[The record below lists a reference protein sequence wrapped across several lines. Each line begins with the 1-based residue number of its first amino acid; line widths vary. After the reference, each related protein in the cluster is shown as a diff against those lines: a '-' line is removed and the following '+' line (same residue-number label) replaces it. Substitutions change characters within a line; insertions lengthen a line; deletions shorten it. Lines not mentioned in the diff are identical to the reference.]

1 MRVDA
6 EKLSSYVN
14 IAVNGMGKKGL
25 NPLNTAITLLN
36 DNGKL
41 SLLTT
46 TGLSTLK
53 VATDIEANEFQ
64 SCSVENTIFVQLLS
78 KLSGDID
85 LNVEEGRNLVIR
97 GKGEYKII
105 VVFDYNGNFALIDDI
120 TTNDEGFNK
129 LDVEEL
135 NRAISICKNACP
147 EDLNNPIHYNIYF
160 GDNAVATND
169 EKLITVP
176 NRSGYKGLLGVN
188 NLGIVTSVFKE
199 DTSYKIDGMTLI
211 LKDNKS
217 TLVTSVADA
226 SEFPSQVA
234 NNITLDNKFE
244 VEYEHIMDVIE
255 KGKLFISSFDRNV
268 VFLDIQQNGLV
279 FRSKNSDFIEEVAY
293 TSPNTVNELK
303 DLQVNLLDLYS
314 ILTSC
319 VNGPVTMS
327 CTEDGPFVVTQNEYK
342 GMVSLYE

>member
-1 MRVDA
+1 MRVEA
-6 EKLSSYVN
+6 EKLNSYVSV
-14 IAVNGMGKKGL
+14 AVNGIGKRGL

-53 VATDIEANEFQ
+53 VTTDIEVGEFQ

-78 KLSGDID
+78 RLSGEIE
-85 LNVEEGRNLVIR
+85 LTIEEGKNLVIR
-97 GKGEYKII
+97 GKGEYKIV
-105 VVFDYNGNFALIDDI
+105 VVFDYNGNFALIEDI
-120 TTNDEGFNK
+120 HVNDEGFNK
-129 LDVEEL
+129 IDIEEL
-135 NRAISICKNACP
+135 SRAIGVCKNACP

-169 EKLITVP
+169 EKLITIP
-176 NRSGYKGLLGVN
+176 NKSGYKGLLSVN

-199 DTSYKIDGMTLI
+199 NTSYKVDGMTLTI
-211 LKDNKS
+211 KDDKS
-217 TLVTSVADA
+217 TLVTSVGDA

-244 VEYEHIMDVIE
+244 VEYENIMDVIE
-255 KGKLFISSFDRNV
+255 KGKLFISSFDRNRIN
-268 VFLDIQQNGLV
+268 LDITKEGLV
-279 FRSKNSDFIEEVAY
+279 LKSKNADFTEEVAFI
-293 TSPNTVNELK
+293 SPNEVTELK
-303 DLQVNLLDLYS
+303 DLEINLLDLYA

-319 VNGPVTMS
+319 VNGPVIMS
-327 CTEDGPFVVTQNEYK
+327 CTEEGPLVVTQNEYK
-342 GMVSLYE
+342 GMISLYE